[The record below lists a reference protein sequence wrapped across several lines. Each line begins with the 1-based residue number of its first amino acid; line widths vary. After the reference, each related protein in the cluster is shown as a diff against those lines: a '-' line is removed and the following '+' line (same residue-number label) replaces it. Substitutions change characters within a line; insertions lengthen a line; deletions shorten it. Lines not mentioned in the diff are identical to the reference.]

1 MLPNLLLFF
10 DENQILQKKFFNNRV
25 NKVKIIFECVTS
37 GDAETINT
45 RQAAL
50 FL

>member
-25 NKVKIIFECVTS
+25 NKVKIIFECVIG

-45 RQAAL
+45 RLAAL